1 MIEIGPLIK
10 GKPGQARGPTRKL
23 IFGVMEVGDMREFR
37 CDGARE
43 MHRVRAAAHYIGK
56 EFGWVFT
63 TRYRNG
69 VLTVW
74 RTA

>member
-1 MIEIGPLIK
+1 MIEIGPVIK
-10 GKPGQARGPTRKL
+10 GQPGQARGPVRKA

-37 CDGARE
+37 CDERE
-43 MHRVRAAAHYIGK
+43 MCRVRQGAHYIGRK
-56 EFGWVFT
+56 FGWVFT
-63 TRYRNG
+63 TRYSQG